1 MVYIVIIL
9 DLEVFHFF
17 VFDRISHALCIG
29 IHLDIVLL
37 DCILMSI
44 RVCHLRTYED
54 HPVMVAKGMF
64 HVHCFHADLSI
75 PINFAVSVVF
85 AALGFWVF
93 CEFFFYHNLDYV
105 LVLSSLLWSL
115 FHDNDSTHD

>member
-1 MVYIVIIL
+1 MVYTIIIL

-17 VFDRISHALCIG
+17 VFDWISHALCIV
-29 IHLDIVLL
+29 IHLDIVLF

-54 HPVMVAKGMF
+54 HPVMVAKGMLRIY
-64 HVHCFHADLSI
+64 CFHADLSI

-93 CEFFFYHNLDYV
+93 CEFFF
-105 LVLSSLLWSL
+105 
-115 FHDNDSTHD
+115 FIII